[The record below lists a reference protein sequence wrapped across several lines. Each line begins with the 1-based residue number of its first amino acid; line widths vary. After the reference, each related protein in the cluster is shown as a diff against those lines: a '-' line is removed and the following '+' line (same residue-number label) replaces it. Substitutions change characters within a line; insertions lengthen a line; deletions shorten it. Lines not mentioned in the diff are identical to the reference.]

1 MEKMKRKLST
11 ISTDPVFECCYFHR
25 FDREAST
32 FRHLPMRVVNK
43 GSITIEF
50 YKSKDQS
57 EENKIGILD
66 MELPPALDLEVNIFS
81 RRSII
86 SFHLLIIA
94 VPNSTPCHSLE
105 QTETSHKSLYKL
117 YKQFRAN
124 F

>member
-1 MEKMKRKLST
+1 M
-11 ISTDPVFECCYFHR
+11 
-25 FDREAST
+25 
-32 FRHLPMRVVNK
+32 VNK
-43 GSITIEF
+43 GVLTIEF

-66 MELPPALDLEVNIFS
+66 MELPPALDLEVNIFG

-105 QTETSHKSLYKL
+105 QTRTSQQRVQTVQSH
-117 YKQFRAN
+117 FN
-124 F
+124 FQIYGWIRTIGTYFFIQLNRKVIVDMLVAIRF

>member
-43 GSITIEF
+43 GSLTIEF

-66 MELPPALDLEVNIFS
+66 MELPPALDLQVNIFS
-81 RRSII
+81 RSII
-86 SFHLLIIA
+86 SFHLLVIA

-105 QTETSHKSLYKL
+105 QT
-117 YKQFRAN
+117 
-124 F
+124 